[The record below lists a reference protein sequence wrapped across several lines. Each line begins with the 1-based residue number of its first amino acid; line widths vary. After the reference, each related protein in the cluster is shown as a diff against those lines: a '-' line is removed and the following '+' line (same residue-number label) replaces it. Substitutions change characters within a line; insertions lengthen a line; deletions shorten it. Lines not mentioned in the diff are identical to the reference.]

1 MKTNLIMQHKKVNNW
16 VFFKHVIRFTTKKLL
31 ICVYFLWASNN
42 LFGQGGYFIAKGKI
56 VEKENF
62 SPLNQAYICIPS
74 TGYGTAP
81 NLDGDFIFQF
91 PNLSLD
97 SVVMVSHI
105 GYKSVTFKAN
115 DLKSED
121 NVIFLEKIPNYDANY
136 GLSDVRIMLQAAIDS
151 IPANY
156 NHTPYYQNG
165 FYLEQVNLP
174 TVGAI
179 KVNEGILRVER
190 FPNLKPKIEKVKL
203 LKGRRL
209 DWSGQTQKIE
219 GWGFQNGSDL
229 VCRSLETTIPD
240 FLQKKQMDAYDFR
253 LDSVMTTFEGLPLFI
268 IHFSPF
274 KAKTKGAKEGIIY
287 LEPETKAIVRIEY
300 KLTENGIKDLIDTKT
315 GAVKIEGSATSAF
328 FQYRKFRN
336 KWCLQESRV
345 DFDVNFEDRLDK
357 KYKIDTHIL
366 MRYVA
371 FENLPLIK
379 SGIFPNEIL
388 SSTNNFSNS
397 RSLNHEYWAPYNHLI
412 SSKEAITLSNNLQ
425 KIR

>member
-1 MKTNLIMQHKKVNNW
+1 MQHKKASNW
-16 VFFKHVIRFTTKKLL
+16 DFFKRKIGLITLKLL
-31 ICVYFLWASNN
+31 IYLIFLCPYHH
-42 LFGQGGYFIAKGKI
+42 LFGQGGYYVAKGKI
-56 VEKENF
+56 LEKDSY

-97 SVVMVSHI
+97 STVMVSHI
-105 GYKSVTFKAN
+105 GYRSVTFQTHDPQN
-115 DLKSED
+115 ED

-203 LKGRRL
+203 LRGRRL

-268 IHFSPF
+268 IHFWPL
-274 KAKTKGAKEGIIY
+274 KIKTKGAKEGIIY

-300 KLTENGIKDLIDTKT
+300 KLTPNGIKDLIDTKT

-328 FQYRKFRN
+328 FQYRKIRN

-379 SGIFPNEIL
+379 SNIFPNEIL
-388 SSTNNFSNS
+388 LSTNNFSNS
-397 RSLNHEYWAPYNHLI
+397 RSLNYEYWTPYNYLI
-412 SSKEAITLSNNLQ
+412 SSKEAITLSNNLH

>member
-1 MKTNLIMQHKKVNNW
+1 MKGSNW
-16 VFFKHVIRFTTKKLL
+16 DFFKKNIRFSIKKLL
-31 ICVYFLWASNN
+31 IYAFA
-42 LFGQGGYFIAKGKI
+42 LFAGGKLSAQGGYFIAKGKI
-56 VEKENF
+56 IEKESY

-97 SVVMVSHI
+97 STVIVSQL
-105 GYKSVTFKAN
+105 GYRSVTFKAN
-115 DLKSED
+115 DLKSID

-151 IPANY
+151 IPTNY
-156 NHTPYYQNG
+156 NNAPYYQNG

-174 TVGAI
+174 TMGAI
-179 KVNEGILRVER
+179 KVNEGVLRVER

-203 LKGRRL
+203 LRGRRL
-209 DWSGQTQKIE
+209 DWRGQTQKIE

-229 VCRSLETTIPD
+229 VCRSFETTIPD
-240 FLQKKQMDAYDFR
+240 FLQKKQMDSYDFR
-253 LDSVMTTFEGLPLFI
+253 LDSLMTTFEGLPLFI
-268 IHFSPF
+268 IHFWPLKS
-274 KAKTKGAKEGIIY
+274 KTKGAKEGIIY
-287 LEPETKAIVRIEY
+287 LEPETKAIVRVEY

-371 FENLPLIK
+371 FENLPLTK

-388 SSTNNFSNS
+388 LSTNNFSNS
-397 RSLNHEYWAPYNHLI
+397 KTLDDEYWTPYNHLI
-412 SSKEAITLSNNLQ
+412 SSKEAMTLSKNLQ
-425 KIR
+425 KIK

>member
-1 MKTNLIMQHKKVNNW
+1 MKGSNW
-16 VFFKHVIRFTTKKLL
+16 DFFKKNIRFSIKRLL
-31 ICVYFLWASNN
+31 IYAFA
-42 LFGQGGYFIAKGKI
+42 LFAGGKLSAQGGYFIAKGKI
-56 VEKENF
+56 IEKESY

-97 SVVMVSHI
+97 STVIVSQL
-105 GYKSVTFKAN
+105 GYRSVTFKAN
-115 DLKSED
+115 DLKSID

-151 IPANY
+151 IPTNY
-156 NHTPYYQNG
+156 NNAPYYQNG

-174 TVGAI
+174 TMGAI
-179 KVNEGILRVER
+179 KVNEGVLRVER

-203 LKGRRL
+203 LRGRRL
-209 DWSGQTQKIE
+209 DWRGQTQKIE

-229 VCRSLETTIPD
+229 VCRSFETTIPD
-240 FLQKKQMDAYDFR
+240 FLQKKQMDSYDFR
-253 LDSVMTTFEGLPLFI
+253 LDSLMTTFEGLPLFI
-268 IHFSPF
+268 IHFWPLKS
-274 KAKTKGAKEGIIY
+274 KTKGAKEGIIY
-287 LEPETKAIVRIEY
+287 LEPETKAIVRVEY

-371 FENLPLIK
+371 FENLPLTK

-388 SSTNNFSNS
+388 LSTNNFSNS
-397 RSLNHEYWAPYNHLI
+397 KTLDDEYWTPYNHLI
-412 SSKEAITLSNNLQ
+412 SSKEAMTLSKNLQ
-425 KIR
+425 KIK

>member
-1 MKTNLIMQHKKVNNW
+1 MKGSNW
-16 VFFKHVIRFTTKKLL
+16 DFFKKNIRFSIKRLL
-31 ICVYFLWASNN
+31 IYAFVLFASGK
-42 LFGQGGYFIAKGKI
+42 LSAQGGYFIAKGKI
-56 VEKENF
+56 VEKESY

-97 SVVMVSHI
+97 STVIVSQL
-105 GYKSVTFKAN
+105 GYRSVTFKAN
-115 DLKSED
+115 DLKSID

-151 IPANY
+151 IPTNY
-156 NHTPYYQNG
+156 NNAPYYQNG

-174 TVGAI
+174 TMGAI
-179 KVNEGILRVER
+179 KVNEGVLRVER

-203 LKGRRL
+203 LRGRRL
-209 DWSGQTQKIE
+209 DWRGQTQKIE

-229 VCRSLETTIPD
+229 VCRSFETTIPD
-240 FLQKKQMDAYDFR
+240 FLQKKQMDSYDFR
-253 LDSVMTTFEGLPLFI
+253 LDSLMTTFEGLPLFI
-268 IHFSPF
+268 IHFWPLKS
-274 KAKTKGAKEGIIY
+274 KTKGAKEGIIY
-287 LEPETKAIVRIEY
+287 LEPETKAIVRVEY

-371 FENLPLIK
+371 FENLPLTK

-388 SSTNNFSNS
+388 LSTNNFSNS
-397 RSLNHEYWAPYNHLI
+397 KTLDDEYWTPYNHLI
-412 SSKEAITLSNNLQ
+412 SSKEAMTLSKNLQ
-425 KIR
+425 KIK

>member
-1 MKTNLIMQHKKVNNW
+1 MKGSNW
-16 VFFKHVIRFTTKKLL
+16 DFFKKNIRFSIKRLLLYAFALFAGGKLS
-31 ICVYFLWASNN
+31 A
-42 LFGQGGYFIAKGKI
+42 QGGYFIAKGKI
-56 VEKENF
+56 VEKESY

-97 SVVMVSHI
+97 STVIVSQL
-105 GYKSVTFKAN
+105 GYRSVTFKAN
-115 DLKSED
+115 DLKSID

-151 IPANY
+151 IPTNY
-156 NHTPYYQNG
+156 NNAPYYQNG

-174 TVGAI
+174 TMGAI
-179 KVNEGILRVER
+179 KVNEGVLRVER

-203 LKGRRL
+203 LRGRRL
-209 DWSGQTQKIE
+209 DWRGQTQKIE

-229 VCRSLETTIPD
+229 VCRSFETTIPD
-240 FLQKKQMDAYDFR
+240 FLQKKQMDSYDFR
-253 LDSVMTTFEGLPLFI
+253 LDSLMTTFEGLPLFI
-268 IHFSPF
+268 IHFWPLKS
-274 KAKTKGAKEGIIY
+274 KTKGAKEGIIY
-287 LEPETKAIVRIEY
+287 LEPETKAIVRVEY

-371 FENLPLIK
+371 FENLPLTK

-388 SSTNNFSNS
+388 LSTNNFSNS
-397 RSLNHEYWAPYNHLI
+397 KTLDDEYWTPYNHLI
-412 SSKEAITLSNNLQ
+412 SSKEAMTLSKNLQ
-425 KIR
+425 KIK

>member
-1 MKTNLIMQHKKVNNW
+1 MKGSNW
-16 VFFKHVIRFTTKKLL
+16 DFFKKNIRFSIKRLLLCAFALFAGGKLS
-31 ICVYFLWASNN
+31 A
-42 LFGQGGYFIAKGKI
+42 QGGYFIAKGKI
-56 VEKENF
+56 VEKESY

-97 SVVMVSHI
+97 STVIVSQL
-105 GYKSVTFKAN
+105 GYRSVTFKAN
-115 DLKSED
+115 DLKSID

-156 NHTPYYQNG
+156 NNAPYYQNG

-179 KVNEGILRVER
+179 KVNEGVLRVER

-203 LKGRRL
+203 LRGRRL
-209 DWSGQTQKIE
+209 DWKGQTQKIE

-229 VCRSLETTIPD
+229 VCRSFETTIPD
-240 FLQKKQMDAYDFR
+240 FLQKKQMDSYDFR
-253 LDSVMTTFEGLPLFI
+253 LDSLMTTFEGLPLFI
-268 IHFSPF
+268 IHFWPLKS
-274 KAKTKGAKEGIIY
+274 KTKGAKEGIIY

-300 KLTENGIKDLIDTKT
+300 KLTENGMKDLIDTKT

-371 FENLPLIK
+371 FENLPLAK

-397 RSLNHEYWAPYNHLI
+397 KTLDEDYWTPYNHLI
-412 SSKEAITLSNNLQ
+412 SSKEAMTLSNNLQ
-425 KIR
+425 KIK

>member
-1 MKTNLIMQHKKVNNW
+1 MKGSNW
-16 VFFKHVIRFTTKKLL
+16 DFFKKNIRFSIKRLL
-31 ICVYFLWASNN
+31 IYAFA
-42 LFGQGGYFIAKGKI
+42 LFAGGKLSAQGGYFIAKGKI
-56 VEKENF
+56 VEKESY

-97 SVVMVSHI
+97 STVIVSQL
-105 GYKSVTFKAN
+105 GYRSVTFKAN
-115 DLKSED
+115 DLKSID

-151 IPANY
+151 IPTNY
-156 NHTPYYQNG
+156 NNAPYYQNG

-174 TVGAI
+174 TMGAI
-179 KVNEGILRVER
+179 KVNEGVLRVER

-203 LKGRRL
+203 LRGRRL
-209 DWSGQTQKIE
+209 EWRGQTQKIE

-229 VCRSLETTIPD
+229 VCRSFETTIPD
-240 FLQKKQMDAYDFR
+240 FLQKKQMDSYDFR
-253 LDSVMTTFEGLPLFI
+253 LDSLMTTFEGLPLFI
-268 IHFSPF
+268 IHFWPLKS
-274 KAKTKGAKEGIIY
+274 KTKGAKEGIIY
-287 LEPETKAIVRIEY
+287 LEPETKAIVRVEY

-371 FENLPLIK
+371 YENLPLTK

-388 SSTNNFSNS
+388 LSTNNFSNS
-397 RSLNHEYWAPYNHLI
+397 KTLDDEYWTPYNRLI
-412 SSKEAITLSNNLQ
+412 SSKEAMTLSKNLQ
-425 KIR
+425 KIK

>member
-1 MKTNLIMQHKKVNNW
+1 MKGSNWDFFKKNIRFSIKRLLLCAFILFVNN
-16 VFFKHVIRFTTKKLL
+16 KLS
-31 ICVYFLWASNN
+31 A
-42 LFGQGGYFIAKGKI
+42 QGGYFIAKGKI
-56 VEKENF
+56 VERESY

-97 SVVMVSHI
+97 STVIVSQL
-105 GYKSVTFKAN
+105 GYRSVTFKAN
-115 DLKSED
+115 NLKSID

-151 IPANY
+151 IPTNY
-156 NHTPYYQNG
+156 NNAPYYQNG

-179 KVNEGILRVER
+179 KVNEGVLRVER

-203 LKGRRL
+203 LRGRRL
-209 DWSGQTQKIE
+209 DWRGQTQKIE

-229 VCRSLETTIPD
+229 VCRSFETTIPD
-240 FLQKKQMDAYDFR
+240 FLQKKQMDSYDFR
-253 LDSVMTTFEGLPLFI
+253 LDSLMTTFEGLPLFI
-268 IHFSPF
+268 IHFWPLKS
-274 KAKTKGAKEGIIY
+274 KTKGAKEGIIY

-328 FQYRKFRN
+328 FQYRKFQN

-371 FENLPLIK
+371 FENLPLTK

-388 SSTNNFSNS
+388 LSTNNFSNS
-397 RSLNHEYWAPYNHLI
+397 KTLDDEYWTPYNHLI
-412 SSKEAITLSNNLQ
+412 SSKEAMTLSNSLQ
-425 KIR
+425 KIK

>member
-1 MKTNLIMQHKKVNNW
+1 MQHMKGSNWDFFKKNIRFSIKRLLLCAFILFVNN
-16 VFFKHVIRFTTKKLL
+16 KLS
-31 ICVYFLWASNN
+31 A
-42 LFGQGGYFIAKGKI
+42 QGGYFIAKGKI
-56 VEKENF
+56 VERESY

-97 SVVMVSHI
+97 STVIVSQL
-105 GYKSVTFKAN
+105 GYRSVTFKAN
-115 DLKSED
+115 NLKSID

-151 IPANY
+151 IPTNY
-156 NHTPYYQNG
+156 NNAPYYQNG

-179 KVNEGILRVER
+179 KVNEGVLRVER

-203 LKGRRL
+203 LRGRRL
-209 DWSGQTQKIE
+209 DWRGQTQKIE

-229 VCRSLETTIPD
+229 VCRSFETTIPD
-240 FLQKKQMDAYDFR
+240 FLQKKQMDSYDFR
-253 LDSVMTTFEGLPLFI
+253 LDSLMTTFEGLPLFI
-268 IHFSPF
+268 IHFWPLKS
-274 KAKTKGAKEGIIY
+274 KTKGAKEGIIY

-328 FQYRKFRN
+328 FQYRKFQN

-371 FENLPLIK
+371 FENLPLTK

-388 SSTNNFSNS
+388 LSTNNFSNS
-397 RSLNHEYWAPYNHLI
+397 KTLDDEYWTPYNHLI
-412 SSKEAITLSNNLQ
+412 SSKEAMTLSNSLQ
-425 KIR
+425 KIK

>member
-1 MKTNLIMQHKKVNNW
+1 MQHKKVSNW
-16 VFFKHVIRFTTKKLL
+16 GFFKNIGNVILKKHVLIVYAFFLL
-31 ICVYFLWASNN
+31 TNS
-42 LFGQGGYFIAKGKI
+42 LFAQGGYFVAKGKI
-56 VEKENF
+56 VEKESF
-62 SPLNQAYICIPS
+62 LPLNQAYICIPS

-97 SVVMVSHI
+97 STVIVSLI
-105 GYKSVTFKAN
+105 GYKSVTFTAN
-115 DLKSED
+115 DLKTED
-121 NVIFLEKIPNYDANY
+121 NVIFLEKIPLFNANY

-156 NHTPYYQNG
+156 NNAPYYQNG
-165 FYLEQVNLP
+165 FYLEQINLP

-209 DWSGQTQKIE
+209 EWKGQTQKIE

-229 VCRSLETTIPD
+229 VCRSFETTIPD

-253 LDSVMTTFEGLPLFI
+253 LDSLMTSYEGLPLFI
-268 IHFSPF
+268 IHFWPLR
-274 KAKTKGAKEGIIY
+274 AKTKAGKEGIIY

-300 KLTENGIKDLIDTKT
+300 KLTENGLKDLIDTKT
-315 GAVKIEGSATSAF
+315 GAVKIDGKATSTF

-371 FENLPLIK
+371 FENLQLIK
-379 SGIFPNEIL
+379 SGIFPNEIIL
-388 SSTNNFSNS
+388 STNNFSNS
-397 RSLNHEYWAPYNHLI
+397 KSLNSDYWTPYNHLI
-412 SSKEAITLSNNLQ
+412 SSKEATTLSNNLL
-425 KIR
+425 KMK

>member
-1 MKTNLIMQHKKVNNW
+1 MQRMKGSNW
-16 VFFKHVIRFTTKKLL
+16 DFFKKNIRFSIKRLLLYAFALFAGGKLS
-31 ICVYFLWASNN
+31 A
-42 LFGQGGYFIAKGKI
+42 QGGYFIAKGKI
-56 VEKENF
+56 VEKESY

-97 SVVMVSHI
+97 STVIVSQL
-105 GYKSVTFKAN
+105 GYRSVTFKAN
-115 DLKSED
+115 DLKSID

-151 IPANY
+151 IPTNY
-156 NHTPYYQNG
+156 NNAPYYQNG

-174 TVGAI
+174 TMGAI
-179 KVNEGILRVER
+179 KVNEGVLRVER

-203 LKGRRL
+203 LRGRRL
-209 DWSGQTQKIE
+209 DWRGQTQKIE

-229 VCRSLETTIPD
+229 VCRSFETTIPD
-240 FLQKKQMDAYDFR
+240 FLQKKQMDSYDFR
-253 LDSVMTTFEGLPLFI
+253 LDSLMTTFEGLPLFI
-268 IHFSPF
+268 IHFWPLKS
-274 KAKTKGAKEGIIY
+274 KTKGAKEGIIY
-287 LEPETKAIVRIEY
+287 LEPETKAIVRVEY

-371 FENLPLIK
+371 FENLPLTK

-388 SSTNNFSNS
+388 LSTNNFSNS
-397 RSLNHEYWAPYNHLI
+397 KTLDDEYWTPYNHLI
-412 SSKEAITLSNNLQ
+412 SSKEAMTLSKNLQ
-425 KIR
+425 KIK